1 MTVSTF
7 VSDLN
12 GLSVDS
18 VVSPAGSRSVMGTNS
33 RNLSYIYSIYE
44 VSFTDG
50 REYTCTASVNHTDPN
65 ILTSVAVS
73 DMGTLYVSSKWL
85 LIVSIS

>member
-7 VSDLN
+7 VSNLT

-18 VVSPAGSRSVMGTNS
+18 LISPSAGSRSVMGADS
-33 RNLSYIYSIYE
+33 RNRSYIYSINE

-50 REYTCTASVNHTDPN
+50 REYTCTANVSHNDAN
-65 ILTSVAVS
+65 ILTSDAVS
-73 DMGTLYVSSKWL
+73 VMGTLYVSSK
-85 LIVSIS
+85 